1 MSGHHALALHR
12 ARNVVWPGLALA
24 LFLTL
29 FINVAV
35 MVVPIYD
42 MQLYDR
48 VLLSRNMG
56 TVVMLSIACGA
67 GLVIYCLLDYLRSA
81 TFVTIADRVG
91 RALSVP
97 VLEAAVRR
105 GLEGDS
111 SAGAE
116 ALRDLNEIRSF
127 LSSGVVAT
135 PLDAL
140 CAPLLLAVMFMLH
153 PAFGWLGL
161 GGISI
166 LTIVGIV
173 NDLLVRP
180 AITAAA
186 EQRSRASNQLAS
198 GLSEPELIEGLGMFP
213 ALARR
218 WAGRHAAAMEHMRDA
233 GDRSQRVAAI
243 GKIAR
248 LSLQAG
254 VMAMGA
260 VLIISRHA
268 SAGSLMGANLLLA
281 KVLAPFDSLVS
292 SWRRWIEAGAAWK
305 RITILLAATGDE
317 VAVDLGGAV
326 SKVGLVLDGVGFDA
340 PNTGRGLLRDIS
352 VELLPG
358 TATALIGP
366 NGAGKSTLMR
376 LLVGVLPTTHGSIRL
391 DGTPV
396 VSGDRAR
403 IGYLPQGIHLLD
415 GSISDNVSRFEVAP
429 AEAVIGAALAAN
441 VHEIIG
447 RLRNGYDTRIGRA
460 VASLSGGQR
469 QRIALA
475 RALFG
480 GPRLLVL
487 DEPDAS
493 LDQDGEEALLRA
505 IDVARAAGAVIVVA
519 THRPRLL
526 ARMDYTLTLRDGRV
540 QEFGPRAEVQ
550 SADAATKR
558 PVIAREQ
565 N

>member
-1 MSGHHALALHR
+1 MSSHQASPLRR
-12 ARNVVWPGLALA
+12 ARNALWWGLGLA

-81 TFVTIADRVG
+81 TLVTIADRVG

-105 GLEGDS
+105 GMEGDS
-111 SAGAE
+111 AAGAE

-140 CAPLLLAVMFMLH
+140 CAPMLLAVMFMLH
-153 PAFGWLGL
+153 PAFGWLGV

-186 EQRSRASNQLAS
+186 EQRSRAGNQLAA
-198 GLSEPELIEGLGMFP
+198 GLDEPDLIDGLGMFP

-218 WAGRHAAAMEHMRDA
+218 WAGRHAEAMERMRDA
-233 GDRSQRVAAI
+233 GERSQRVAAI
-243 GKIAR
+243 AKIAR
-248 LSLQAG
+248 LALQAG

-260 VLIISRHA
+260 VLIIGRQA

-281 KVLAPFDSLVS
+281 KVLGPFDQLVS

-305 RITILLAATGDE
+305 RITILLATAGDE
-317 VAVDLGGAV
+317 IETETATTV
-326 SKVGLVLDGVGFDA
+326 SEHGLVLNGVGFDA
-340 PNTGRGLLRDIS
+340 PVTGRPLLRDIT
-352 VELLPG
+352 VELRPG
-358 TATALIGP
+358 TATALLGP
-366 NGAGKSTLMR
+366 NGAGKSTLLR
-376 LLVGVLPTTHGSIRL
+376 LLVGVLPATQGSVRL
-391 DGTPV
+391 DGIPI

-415 GSISDNVSRFEVAP
+415 GSISENVSRFEVAP
-429 AEAVIGAALAAN
+429 AEAVIGAARAAN

-447 RLRNGYDTRIGRA
+447 RLRQGYDTHIGRA

-480 GPRLLVL
+480 CPRLLVL

-493 LDQDGEEALLRA
+493 LDQEGEDALLTA
-505 IDVARAAGAVIVVA
+505 IDRARAAGAVIVVA
-519 THRPRLL
+519 THRPGLL

-540 QEFGPRAEVQ
+540 QDFGPRAEAV
-550 SADAATKR
+550 AAVAATKR
-558 PVIAREQ
+558 PVVA
-565 N
+565 

>member
-1 MSGHHALALHR
+1 MSGHNALSLHR
-12 ARNVVWPGLALA
+12 ARNVVWLGLGLA

-35 MVVPIYD
+35 LVVPIYD

-56 TVVMLSIACGA
+56 TVVMLSIACGG
-67 GLVIYCLLDYLRSA
+67 GLVIYFLLDYLRSA
-81 TFVTIADRVG
+81 TFVIIADHVG

-105 GLEGDS
+105 GLAGDS

-153 PAFGWLGL
+153 PAFGWLGA

-186 EQRSRASNQLAS
+186 EQRSRAGNQLAS
-198 GLSEPELIEGLGMFP
+198 GLSEPDLIEGLGMFP

-218 WAGRHAAAMEHMRDA
+218 WAERHAEAMERMRDA
-233 GDRSQRVAAI
+233 GERSQRVAAI

-260 VLIISRHA
+260 VLIISRQA

-305 RITILLAATGDE
+305 RITILLATAGDD

-326 SKVGLVLDGVGFDA
+326 SKVGLILDGVGFDA
-340 PNTGRGLLRDIS
+340 PNTGTGVLREIS

-376 LLVGVLPTTHGSIRL
+376 LLVGVLPATHGSIRL
-391 DGTPV
+391 DGTPIA
-396 VSGDRAR
+396 SGDRAR

-415 GSISDNVSRFEVAP
+415 GSISDNVSRFQIVP
-429 AEAVIGAALAAN
+429 AEAVISAAQAAN

-480 GPRLLVL
+480 CPRLLVL

-493 LDQDGEEALLRA
+493 LDQEGEEALLRA

-526 ARMDYTLTLRDGRV
+526 AHMDYTLALRDGRV
-540 QEFGPRAEVQ
+540 EEFGPRAEVQ
-550 SADAATKR
+550 SVHVATKR
-558 PVIAREQ
+558 PVMVRER

>member
-1 MSGHHALALHR
+1 MSRRHAPAVGR
-12 ARNVVWPGLALA
+12 ARIVLGTGVGLA
-24 LFLTL
+24 LFLTV
-29 FINVAV
+29 FIDVAV

-48 VLLSRNMG
+48 VLLSKNMN
-56 TVVMLSIACGA
+56 TVAMLSLACA
-67 GLVIYCLLDYLRSA
+67 VGLVIYGLLDYLRSA
-81 TFVTIADRVG
+81 TLVTIADRVG

-105 GLEGDS
+105 GMEGDS
-111 SAGAE
+111 AAGAE
-116 ALRDLNEIRSF
+116 ALRDLNELRSF
-127 LSSGVVAT
+127 LSSGAVAT

-140 CAPLLLAVMFMLH
+140 CAPMLLAVMFMLH

-161 GGISI
+161 AGISI

-186 EQRSRASNQLAS
+186 AQRSRASNQLAS
-198 GLSEPELIEGLGMFP
+198 GLSEPDLIDGLGMFP

-218 WAGRHAAAMEHMRDA
+218 WAGRHAEAMERMRDA
-233 GDRSQRVAAI
+233 GERSQRVAAI
-243 GKIAR
+243 TKIAR

-260 VLIISRHA
+260 VLIISRQA

-281 KVLAPFDSLVS
+281 KALGPFDSLVT

-305 RITILLAATGDE
+305 RITILLATAGDD
-317 VAVDLGGAV
+317 VGAD
-326 SKVGLVLDGVGFDA
+326 SSSTITESGLVLHGVGFDA
-340 PNTGRGLLRDIS
+340 PVTGRALLRDIG
-352 VELLPG
+352 VTLLPG
-358 TATALIGP
+358 TATALVGP

-376 LLVGVLPTTHGSIRL
+376 LLVGVLPATHGTVRL
-391 DGTPV
+391 DGV
-396 VSGDRAR
+396 DIVSGDRGR

-415 GSISDNVSRFEVAP
+415 GSIRDNVSRFESAP
-429 AEAVIGAALAAN
+429 AEAVIGAAQAAN
-441 VHEIIG
+441 VHEIVG
-447 RLRNGYDTRIGRA
+447 RLRHGYDTRIGQA

-480 GPRLLVL
+480 SPRLLVL

-526 ARMDYTLTLRDGRV
+526 ARMDYTLVLRDGRV
-540 QEFGPRAEVQ
+540 EEFGPRTETQPVV
-550 SADAATKR
+550 AAAKR
-558 PVIAREQ
+558 PVVA
-565 N
+565 